1 MRWGD
6 MRESENVDDRS
17 GMPGGG
23 GGGFPL
29 GGGMKLG
36 LGSIVIILIGS
47 LLFGLNP
54 LEMLGLLSGGPG
66 PAPQQ
71 QSAPG
76 PQQPA
81 PGYGPQ
87 TQRPPGEQARP
98 PRSQDAQFSARV
110 LGDTE

>member
-6 MRESENVDDRS
+6 MRESENVEDRT
-17 GMPGGG
+17 GMP

-36 LGSIVIILIGS
+36 LGSIIIILIGS
-47 LLFGLNP
+47 LLFGVNP
-54 LEMLGLLSGGPG
+54 LEMLGLLSGGPA
-66 PAPQQ
+66 PA
-71 QSAPG
+71 

-87 TQRPPGEQARP
+87 HRPAPEPQARP
-98 PRSQDAQFSARV
+98 SRSPDAALSAHV
-110 LGDTE
+110 LGDTDVVWASVFK